1 MNPKIK
7 MLIYIVILGALLLL
21 FRQCTAG

>member
-7 MLIYIVILGALLLL
+7 MLIYILILGALLLI